1 MSVFWQRHRVDFGE
15 PVNKYASLCSAHC
28 KDSCFPRDFS
38 IHLESMTDEKMK
50 RYLIKGSVPTRDT
63 LVPSGSEVFTERKN
77 RKVNGE
83 FELLL

>member
-15 PVNKYASLCSAHC
+15 LVNKYA
-28 KDSCFPRDFS
+28 
-38 IHLESMTDEKMK
+38 
-50 RYLIKGSVPTRDT
+50 RDT

-83 FELLL
+83 FELLLK